1 MMLDLAEALDPLLNK
16 RRERLE
22 NDLEEDEDVGDV
34 TLQLVFFDGEE
45 AFHDWTETDSIYGA
59 RYFVSHVI
67 ISLIDQVKF
76 RHLAEKWATTYVQP
90 HTKRRLMD
98 FGTTELS
105 TIEHLIL
112 LDLLGASRPSIR
124 SYYLDTAWLFDAMAS
139 AESRLGDSGAFAYG
153 KEDGMAPGKWTSF
166 FRTRR
171 GSESNFGYV
180 GDDHLPFLR
189 RGVSVLHIIAEPF
202 PHVWHTLKV

>member
-1 MMLDLAEALDPLLNK
+1 LS
-16 RRERLE
+16 
-22 NDLEEDEDVGDV
+22 
-34 TLQLVFFDGEE
+34 FFDGEE

-59 RYFVSHVI
+59 
-67 ISLIDQVKF
+67 

-139 AESRLGDSGAFAYG
+139 VESRLGNSGAFAYG
-153 KEDGMAPGKWTSF
+153 NEDGMAPGKWTSF
-166 FRTRR
+166 FRPRR
-171 GSESNFGYV
+171 SSESNFGYV

-202 PHVWHTLKV
+202 PHVWHTLKDNASALDLATMRRWNLILRVFMAEYLHLRPQDLSTRADSSTLARSECDL